1 MVSRSRP
8 NGKMSIWTGRPG
20 LPSENVKGTRGKKQ
34 NHHVFLTPFT
44 LHFFQELKNPHGR
57 LSLVFSQK
65 QDDQHV
71 DLKVVSKQ
79 MGDRQARFKNRKAL
93 S

>member
-1 MVSRSRP
+1 
-8 NGKMSIWTGRPG
+8 MSIWTGRPG

-57 LSLVFSQK
+57 LSLVFSQ
-65 QDDQHV
+65 
-71 DLKVVSKQ
+71 
-79 MGDRQARFKNRKAL
+79 
-93 S
+93 